1 MGVARARDALPT
13 PESRLRRMLEQT
25 TLLAAITDD
34 KDTLIY
40 CNAALASLIGKQPEE
55 LEGGRWSEVFG
66 KSPAD
71 VEFMEELR
79 DGRMRP
85 TYEGVIYTA
94 AQPRVIAWTNT
105 LLEALPDR
113 TVIASLG
120 EDVTARRAAER
131 ELRAV
136 ELERLRLQEAIL
148 AAESAERARLA
159 EALHDDTIQV
169 IAAALLNLDRITADN
184 LEVTRDQTRAT
195 LSSALERARRLLFAL
210 RPAELDQG
218 GLRSAIETLCAQ
230 SADEA
235 GWTVVVDVTDQ
246 RYPRPIEE
254 LAYRAMREAVLNARR
269 HSNARTIEVRAH
281 EQDGVL
287 RCLVA
292 DDGVGFDLESVSAR
306 PGAALHL
313 GLAALAERVRLARGT
328 ADIATEIGAGTSIS
342 FSLPVGPGS
351 PLAQL
356 YDESGSDGS
365 GP

>member
-1 MGVARARDALPT
+1 VKVARARDILPT

-34 KDTLIY
+34 EDTLIY
-40 CNAALASLIGKQPEE
+40 CNAALASLIDKEPAE
-55 LEGGRWSEVFG
+55 LEGRRWSEVFG

-79 DGRMRP
+79 AGRMKA

-94 AQPRVIAWTNT
+94 SQPRVIAWTNT

-148 AAESAERARLA
+148 AAESSERARLA

-169 IAAALLNLDRITADN
+169 ITAALFNLDRITADN
-184 LEVTRDQTRAT
+184 LEVTREQARAT
-195 LSSALERARRLLFAL
+195 LSSALERARHLLFAL

-218 GLRSAIETLCAQ
+218 GLKSAIETLCAQ
-230 SADEA
+230 TAAEA
-235 GWTVVVDVTDQ
+235 GWTFVVDVTDQ

-254 LAYRAMREAVLNARR
+254 LVYRAVREAVLNARR
-269 HSNARTIEVRAH
+269 HSGARTLEVRA
-281 EQDGVL
+281 EEADGVL
-287 RCLVA
+287 HCLIT
-292 DDGVGFDLESVSAR
+292 DDGVGFDLKGVSAR

-328 ADIATEIGAGTSIS
+328 AKITTAIGAGTSIH
-342 FSLPVGPGS
+342 FSLPVGPDS

-356 YDESGSDGS
+356 YDESGGDAAVL
-365 GP
+365 